1 MGVAVGDYD
10 NDGRVDLLTT
20 TFSEDYFPLF
30 RQQAA
35 GVVRG
40 CFQPGGPGASDNS
53 AVGSACGFADFNND
67 GARDLWL
74 ANGHVYPNADQLGST
89 TYLQPLTIFEN
100 RGGRFFPALN
110 AVPGVAKNSFRG
122 GCVGDFN
129 NDGRLDIIVLPI
141 AG

>member
-1 MGVAVGDYD
+1 MGKPRRIWASPSGDYD

-30 RQQAA
+30 RQQA
-35 GVVRG
+35 
-40 CFQPGGPGASDNS
+40 PGLFEDVSS
-53 AVGSACGFADFNND
+53 RVGLALPTIPLLGWACGFADFNND

-100 RGGRFFPALN
+100 RGGRFFPALDCSSW
-110 AVPGVAKNSFRG
+110 PCEELLSRRMRR
-122 GCVGDFN
+122 
-129 NDGRLDIIVLPI
+129 RLQQ
-141 AG
+141 